1 METRRHAWR
10 PTKPDRALLKHLE
23 DRNTYQAETMTVRS

>member
-10 PTKPDRALLKHLE
+10 PMKPDRAVLKRLE
-23 DRNTYQAETMTVRS
+23 DRKTYQAEATTVRS